1 MLIHL
6 EVGLEESPV
15 PVLGTARNVHVSGI
29 SAGYK
34 APNRNCCSP
43 LALQQK
49 FLF

>member
-15 PVLGTARNVHVSGI
+15 PALGAAPNLRTSGI

-34 APNRNCCSP
+34 VSNRNCFNP